1 MLVANNFAFQKLD
14 EIPRSTFQVSILSQ
28 ETRPL
33 EYTVS
38 PWLMRL
44 LVQGKI
50 RISQIYFQLVSIFL
64 HFAQT
69 HPSDFCEYVFSK
81 ISPKIS
87 AMKELAPKLH

>member
-14 EIPRSTFQVSILSQ
+14 EIPRSTFQGSILSQ

-44 LVQGKI
+44 LVLGKI
-50 RISQIYFQLVSIFL
+50 RISQILHKRNITVVFQPSLIQNHFFDFDGFL
-64 HFAQT
+64 QFLI
-69 HPSDFCEYVFSK
+69 YL
-81 ISPKIS
+81 I
-87 AMKELAPKLH
+87 